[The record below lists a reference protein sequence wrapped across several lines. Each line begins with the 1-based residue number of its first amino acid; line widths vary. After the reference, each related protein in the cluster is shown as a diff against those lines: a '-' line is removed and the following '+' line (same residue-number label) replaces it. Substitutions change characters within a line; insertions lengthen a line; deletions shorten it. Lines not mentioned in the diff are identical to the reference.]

1 MKNIFLLV
9 LISLSVKVGWAA
21 GSGRP
26 ASDFAGTFERVEGGS
41 LVDQNKTVWDCPEAF
56 EAKLFENKNS
66 KGKVIGRTLRFID
79 GENNNVLPPI
89 SYINLGKTWVG
100 ADFEEAYTTSKALI
114 FQRGFELYEPGK
126 PARPPYDPGTP
137 PRIGTFITYTYTLS
151 FQKDASLVIST
162 SKRGSDS
169 CVYRKR

>member
-1 MKNIFLLV
+1 MKSIFLLV
-9 LISLSVKVGWAA
+9 LLSLSAKVAWAA

-26 ASDFAGTFERVEGGS
+26 ASDFAGTFQRVEGGS

-79 GENNNVLPPI
+79 GENNVLPSI
-89 SYINLGKTWVG
+89 SGINLGKSWVG
-100 ADFEEAYTTSKALI
+100 ANFEEAFTTQKSLI
-114 FQRGFELYEPGK
+114 FQQGFELYDPGR
-126 PARPPYDPGTP
+126 PGRPPYDPGIP
-137 PRIGTFITYTYTLS
+137 PKRATFINYTYTLS
-151 FQKDASLVIST
+151 FQKDASLMIST

-169 CVYRKR
+169 CVYLKR